1 MVYRGGYGAAGRSR
15 NFRSSSRSS
24 SFVPRWEKEFCSE
37 IGGIQWKRLL
47 EAKKYISETDKI
59 MQWDDSECRDCFY
72 KAKYRFWSLNYNHGS
87 YCSVSLPDPNKY
99 IDEIN
104 WDSESDNQLSMELEE
119 ARKPETRCEEESSF
133 LLSDP
138 WMLPVE
144 HVKPTG
150 WDVCDDWQGPRLL
163 TGMIVGDG

>member
-24 SFVPRWEKEFCSE
+24 SFVPRMGE
-37 IGGIQWKRLL
+37 GVLL
-47 EAKKYISETDKI
+47 RNRRNTME
-59 MQWDDSECRDCFY
+59 
-72 KAKYRFWSLNYNHGS
+72 N
-87 YCSVSLPDPNKY
+87 VSLPDPNKY
-99 IDEIN
+99 IDEMN
-104 WDSESDNQLSMELEE
+104 WDSESDNQLSLELEE
-119 ARKPETRCEEESSF
+119 ARKPETRCQEESSF
-133 LLSDP
+133 SLSDP

>member
-1 MVYRGGYGAAGRSR
+1 
-15 NFRSSSRSS
+15 
-24 SFVPRWEKEFCSE
+24 
-37 IGGIQWKRLL
+37 
-47 EAKKYISETDKI
+47 
-59 MQWDDSECRDCFY
+59 MQWDDSEGRECFY

-99 IDEIN
+99 VDEIN
-104 WDSESDNQLSMELEE
+104 WDSESDNQLSLELEE
-119 ARKPETRCEEESSF
+119 ARKPETRCQEESSF
-133 LLSDP
+133 SLSDP

-150 WDVCDDWQGPRLL
+150 WDVCDDWQGPRSL